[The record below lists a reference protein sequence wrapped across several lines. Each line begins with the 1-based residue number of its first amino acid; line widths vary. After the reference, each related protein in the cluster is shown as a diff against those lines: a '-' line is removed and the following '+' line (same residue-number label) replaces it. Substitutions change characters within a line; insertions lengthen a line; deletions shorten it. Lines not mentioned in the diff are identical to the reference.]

1 MHAVN
6 EAHSQGGIGGDGERS
21 RPPLSSHLELLFV
34 TDDHQST
41 IELRR
46 RPGAAPAAAMALLAA
61 SRRERSTGA
70 DFCVVA
76 SRKLGVQLNLAR
88 TCIAVSAA
96 RFYD

>member
-1 MHAVN
+1 
-6 EAHSQGGIGGDGERS
+6 
-21 RPPLSSHLELLFV
+21 
-34 TDDHQST
+34 
-41 IELRR
+41 
-46 RPGAAPAAAMALLAA
+46 MALLAA